1 MKIALKHTLKNVF
14 KKPLRTLLVVF
25 CVMICSFSALLSFD
39 MTGALKG
46 MFRNLFGEYVGSMDV
61 LVSGTDFDE
70 SLLTDPEMPE
80 GTRIAIYV
88 TTNNFIHDLEG
99 QYTYVEQD
107 TISILGLDTKAA
119 GEIGMIPIDRVLAAN
134 EVALS
139 QDFADKYG
147 YSEGEPIILH
157 DVKKE
162 PHEYKVVAVVDS
174 HGKGMMAQ
182 NTIVVSASGMATLD
196 PDMKIAQVAMD
207 VKNDNEVSK
216 TVEYIKATY
225 PNLKA
230 QSLFNNE
237 DMNSQIE
244 NLARMFF
251 VLFAVCV
258 LMVIFV
264 TISISERI
272 ITERMSVVGTFRSLG
287 FSSRRT
293 TFLLLLENAFYGLIG
308 SAVGCFLYAYVR
320 DGFIRS
326 MVRVQDGSG
335 TSINIT
341 LGKINP
347 ILIVA
352 IIASAILIEC
362 ICPIKEVLK
371 AVKTPIRD
379 IIFSNKDTE
388 YKTNRITTILGIV
401 FAVVTMGLAFA
412 PVVGQAFAQSS
423 FFTGIIRFALM
434 TVALSFL
441 FPHVLRFGAK
451 LLSRHFDKTGKPIA
465 KLAVTEVYTKK
476 STVGS
481 SVLIT
486 TAAALCIVVYTIA
499 TSLSGM
505 FDTRFFS
512 SEVYLETNVSQ
523 KTSYFSFIEDL
534 PDVKGTEY
542 IYAYTDNLTINGTIA
557 KNITTLSVGGN
568 GYEYFTGIPEV
579 PILSDDEISISTTM
593 AQKYNLSIGSSVTV
607 TFQTESYFPIE
618 KTFTVVHLCNTTV
631 FDASGTTL
639 VLSEKTVKNIYGDYP
654 RMLLIQTDNPVK
666 VDGLIEKYAKGAYAF
681 SFTGEEFDADAK
693 SNNAGIMSIITLS
706 IVLGISLT
714 FIGSVSNLLIGF
726 EGRKRECA
734 ILLSTSLSRKQ
745 LNRLFLLESLFS
757 SGIALLTA
765 IPMGLLMIRPINLA
779 LRSISANVE
788 VTTSITSYILFIA
801 FLWLFFI
808 LTSVF
813 PIRAAR
819 KMKLS
824 EQLKYE

>member
-1 MKIALKHTLKNVF
+1 MKIALKHTLKNVL
-14 KKPLRTLLVVF
+14 KKPLRTLLVLF

-39 MTGALKG
+39 MSGALKG
-46 MFRNLFGEYVGSMDV
+46 MFRNLFGQYLGSMDV

-88 TTNNFIHDLEG
+88 SSNNFIHELEG

-107 TISILGLDTKAA
+107 TINILGFDTKAA
-119 GEIGMIPIDRVLAAN
+119 GEIGMIPINR
-134 EVALS
+134 ALS
-139 QDFADKYG
+139 ENEAVLSKDFADKYG
-147 YSEGEPIILH
+147 YSEGEPILLH
-157 DVKKE
+157 DVKKGA
-162 PHEYKVVAVVDS
+162 HEYTVASVVDS
-174 HGKGMMAQ
+174 HGKGVMAQ
-182 NTIVVSASGMATLD
+182 NTIVLSVDGMSVLN
-196 PDMKIAQVAMD
+196 PDMKIAQVAID
-207 VKNDNEVSK
+207 VKNDKEVSE
-216 TVEYIKATY
+216 TIEYLNENY
-225 PNLKA
+225 PNLNA

-237 DMNSQIE
+237 DMNRSIDD
-244 NLARMFF
+244 LARLFF

-272 ITERMSVVGTFRSLG
+272 ISERMSVVGTFRSLG
-287 FSSRRT
+287 FSTRRT

-308 SAVGCFLYAYVR
+308 SVAGCLMYAFLR
-320 DGFIRS
+320 DVIIRS
-326 MVRVQDGSG
+326 MVRVQDGGG
-335 TSINIT
+335 TPVDIT
-341 LGKINP
+341 LGKISP
-347 ILIVA
+347 FLIAA

-362 ICPIKEVLK
+362 VCPIKEVIR

-388 YKTNRITTILGIV
+388 YKTNRVATVIGIA
-401 FAVVTMGLAFA
+401 FAAVSLGLAFF
-412 PVVGQAFAQSS
+412 PTE

-434 TVALSFL
+434 TVSLSFL
-441 FPHVLRFGAK
+441 FPHFLRFASK
-451 LLSRHFDKTGKPIA
+451 LLRCRFDQTGKPVA

-486 TAAALCIVVYTIA
+486 TAAALSIVVYTIA

-505 FDTRFFS
+505 IDTRFFS
-512 SEVYLETNVSQ
+512 SEVYVETNATQ
-523 KTSYFSFIEDL
+523 KTAYFRFVEDL

-542 IYAYTDNLTINGTIA
+542 LYSSTDHLTINGALT
-557 KNITTLSVGGN
+557 KNITILSVDDN
-568 GYEYFTGIPEV
+568 GYDSFTGIPGV
-579 PILSDDEISISTTM
+579 PVLSDDEISISTTM
-593 AQKYNLSIGSSVTV
+593 AQKYDLRVGSPVTV
-607 TFQTESYFPIE
+607 TFQTESYYPIE

-639 VLSEKTVKNIYGDYP
+639 ILSEKTVKNIYGDYP
-654 RMLLIQTDNPVK
+654 RMLLIRTDQPVK
-666 VDGLIEKYAKGAYAF
+666 VDELIEKYAKGAYAF
-681 SFTGEEFDADAK
+681 SFTGEEFDADTK
-693 SNNAGIMSIITLS
+693 SNNAGILSIVTLS
-706 IVLGISLT
+706 IILGVSLT

-745 LNRLFLLESLFS
+745 LTRMFLLESLFS
-757 SGIALLTA
+757 SGIALLA
-765 IPMGLLMIRPINLA
+765 AVPMGLLMIRPISSA
-779 LRSISANVE
+779 LSSITANVE
-788 VTTSITSYILFIA
+788 VTTGLAEYILFVVV
-801 FLWLFFI
+801 LWLIFI

-813 PIRAAR
+813 PIHAAG

>member
-1 MKIALKHTLKNVF
+1 MKIALKHALKNVY

-25 CVMICSFSALLSFD
+25 CVMVCTFSALLSFD
-39 MTGALKG
+39 MSGALKG
-46 MFRNLFGEYVGSMDV
+46 MFRNLFGQYLGSMDV
-61 LVSGTDFDE
+61 LVSGTDFDDF
-70 SLLTDPEMPE
+70 LMTDPEIPE

-88 TTNNFIHDLEG
+88 TSNSFIHDLPD

-107 TISILGLDTKAA
+107 MITILGFDTKAA
-119 GEIGMIPIDRVLAAN
+119 GEIGMIPIDRLLSEN
-134 EVALS
+134 EAALS
-139 QDFADKYG
+139 KDFADKYG
-147 YSEGEPIILH
+147 YSEGEPIVLH
-157 DVKKE
+157 DVKKK
-162 PHEYKVVAVVDS
+162 PHEYTIASVVDS
-174 HGKGMMAQ
+174 HGKGVMAQ
-182 NTIVVSASGMATLD
+182 NTIVLSVDGMSVLN
-196 PDMKIAQVAMD
+196 PDMKIAQVAID
-207 VKNDNEVSK
+207 VKNDKEVSR
-216 TVEYIKATY
+216 TIEYLSEKY

-237 DMNSQIE
+237 EMNRSIE
-244 NLARMFF
+244 DFARMFF

-272 ITERMSVVGTFRSLG
+272 ISERMSVVGTFRSLG
-287 FSSRRT
+287 FSTRRT

-308 SAVGCFLYAYVR
+308 SVAGCLSYIFLR
-320 DGFIRS
+320 DNIIRS
-326 MVRVQDGSG
+326 MIRVQDGGG
-335 TSINIT
+335 TPMDIT

-347 ILIVA
+347 FLIAA

-362 ICPIKEVLK
+362 ICPIKEVIK

-388 YKTNRITTILGIV
+388 YKTNRVTTVIGIA
-401 FAVVTMGLAFA
+401 FAAVSLGLAFF
-412 PVVGQAFAQSS
+412 PTE

-434 TVALSFL
+434 TISLSFL
-441 FPHVLRFGAK
+441 FPHFLRFASK
-451 LLSRHFDKTGKPIA
+451 LLRRRFDQTGKPVA

-486 TAAALCIVVYTIA
+486 TAAALSIVVYTIA

-505 FDTRFFS
+505 IDTRFFS
-512 SEVYLETNVSQ
+512 SEVYVETNATQ
-523 KTSYFSFIEDL
+523 KTAYFRFIEDL

-542 IYAYTDNLTINGTIA
+542 LYSSTDHLTINSEPAT
-557 KNITTLSVGGN
+557 NITVLSIDDN
-568 GYEYFTGIPEV
+568 GYDSFTGIPDV
-579 PILSDDEISISTTM
+579 PVLSDDEISISTSM
-593 AQKYNLSIGSSVTV
+593 AQKYNLRVGSPVTV
-607 TFQTESYFPIE
+607 TFQTESYYPIE

-631 FDASGTTL
+631 FDASGATL
-639 VLSEKTVKNIYGDYP
+639 ILSEKTVKNIYGDYP
-654 RMLLIQTDNPVK
+654 RMLLIRTDQPAK

-693 SNNAGIMSIITLS
+693 SNNAGIMSIVTLS
-706 IVLGISLT
+706 IILGVSLT

-745 LNRLFLLESLFS
+745 LTRMFILESLIS
-757 SGIALLTA
+757 SGIALLA
-765 IPMGLLMIRPINLA
+765 AVPMGLLMIRPISLA
-779 LRSISANVE
+779 LTAITANVE
-788 VTTSITSYILFIA
+788 VTTGLVEYILLVVV
-801 FLWLFFI
+801 LWLIFI

-813 PIRAAR
+813 PIRAAK